1 MTALVYQWRTGNR
14 FELLIDGDKFFP
26 RILSALDQAVE
37 RIDIELYLVD
47 SGRSTRQWLEAL
59 QHARRRG
66 EVWYSPSSC
75 RPRSRV
81 CEHEGAGAG
90 D

>member
-14 FELLIDGDKFFP
+14 FELLIDGDNFFP
-26 RILSALDQAVE
+26 RILAALDQAVE

-66 EVWYSPSSC
+66 VQVRCLLDAIGPLK
-75 RPRSRV
+75 
-81 CEHEGAGAG
+81 HAL
-90 D
+90 